1 MRRRALV
8 CAAALLA
15 MPAMAQQTPAQPQA
29 ASAPS
34 PIYTPDTG
42 DAWIDARLRDLGAYA
57 PRYPDAFVDEIARY
71 LDVPR
76 AYVVALGQQP
86 NWAPGD
92 VYYACAL
99 AKALAQP
106 CRAVVRARAQD
117 ASDGWQGVTQRLA
130 GKGKPLPHRAV
141 RTLLRTSYAHW
152 ARPLD

>member
-92 VYYACAL
+92 IYYACAL

-117 ASDGWQGVTQRLA
+117 ASDGWQGVAQRLA

>member
-1 MRRRALV
+1 MKWRALV

-15 MPAMAQQTPAQPQA
+15 MPAMAQQAATPQA
-29 ASAPS
+29 APAPA
-34 PIYTPDTG
+34 PVYAPDTG

-57 PRYPDAFVDEIARY
+57 PRYPDAFVDEIVRY
-71 LDVPR
+71 LDAPR

-106 CRAVVRARAQD
+106 CRAVVRARTQD
-117 ASDGWQGVTQRLA
+117 DSDGWQGVAQRLA
-130 GKGKPLPHRAV
+130 GKGKPIPYRTV
-141 RTLLRTSYAHW
+141 RTLLRTSYSHW

>member
-1 MRRRALV
+1 MNWRALA

-15 MPAMAQQTPAQPQA
+15 VPAMPAIAQQAAPPSTPAYDPE
-29 ASAPS
+29 
-34 PIYTPDTG
+34 TG

-71 LDVPR
+71 LDAPR

-106 CRAVVRARAQD
+106 CRTVVRARTQD
-117 ASDGWQGVTQRLA
+117 DSDGWQGVAQRLT
-130 GKGKPLPHRAV
+130 GKGKPIPYRSV

>member
-86 NWAPGD
+86 NWAPGE

-117 ASDGWQGVTQRLA
+117 ASDGWQGVAQRLA